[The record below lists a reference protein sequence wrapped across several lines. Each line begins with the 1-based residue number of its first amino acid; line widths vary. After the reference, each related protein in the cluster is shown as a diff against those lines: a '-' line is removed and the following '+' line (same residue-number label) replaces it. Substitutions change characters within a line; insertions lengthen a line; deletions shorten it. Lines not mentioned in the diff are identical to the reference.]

1 MVPQVKER
9 GKNYKENNTS
19 RAEYSCLKLEHLLL
33 IKLIFK
39 LSKNRVREIQKKID
53 GGLNS
58 WKRVGEETV
67 PSSSAP
73 WGTTE
78 WENSSLEKDK
88 LLCPE

>member
-9 GKNYKENNTS
+9 EKNYKENNTS

-39 LSKNRVREIQKKID
+39 SSKNRVREIQKKID

-58 WKRVGEETV
+58 WKRVGEETG
-67 PSSSAP
+67 PSGSSP
-73 WGTTE
+73 RETIV
-78 WENSSLEKDK
+78 WENSSIEKDK